1 MCRRQGILPLLIGK
15 ASSSFNQDLWLLNL
29 SNGATQYL
37 TPHSAD
43 ARYEAAFAPDGR
55 HLYVASDLDRDFLTL
70 AHMELTT
77 ADADNLAPHLV
88 FRDSLRW
95 DVLSLYVTPRTSRLT
110 YHVNT
115 DGYTRLVI
123 ESLSDGSVLPIT
135 GLPPGVCE
143 LSAFRSDGLQAAV
156 TVNAPGYNPDVWVAD
171 LTTGKARQVTRSSR
185 AGIPQASLVEPELL
199 RYAGFDGLSIA
210 SFLYRPRTVRPGDTL
225 RVLFIVH
232 GGPESQTQPTFGPV
246 TQYFV
251 NRGYAVFA
259 PNVRGATGY
268 GKRFAHLDDVDKRPD
283 AVADLAYG
291 ARYLIEQGIADP
303 QRIAVYGGSYGGF
316 MVLAALTQQ
325 TWPQPPGS
333 VPWRVPVWSAG
344 VVDGGITARLRCRQA
359 STSCQRTVAADHR
372 SVRARTTPCP
382 RRF

>member
-1 MCRRQGILPLLIGK
+1 
-15 ASSSFNQDLWLLNL
+15 
-29 SNGATQYL
+29 
-37 TPHSAD
+37 
-43 ARYEAAFAPDGR
+43 
-55 HLYVASDLDRDFLTL
+55 
-70 AHMELTT
+70 
-77 ADADNLAPHLV
+77 
-88 FRDSLRW
+88 
-95 DVLSLYVTPRTSRLT
+95 
-110 YHVNT
+110 
-115 DGYTRLVI
+115 
-123 ESLSDGSVLPIT
+123 
-135 GLPPGVCE
+135 LPPGVCE